1 MTDCDTGSET
11 AATKPSD
18 FSASDWKQVLK
29 RTWAEASDDNIGL
42 IAAGVAFYAFLAFVP
57 MLASV
62 VLTYGLVA
70 DPAVVAGHVQSL
82 FQTLPSEV
90 AGLIGEQLRGM
101 TEGEAAPKGF
111 ALLLALLLAIY
122 GAMRGASAIITALNI
137 ANEVEESRSFVR
149 ATAVALLITL
159 GAIVAVL
166 IAAGAIAALAA
177 VERLLPQSSPVLHT
191 IVQLLFWIGAAL
203 AVSALLATVYRYA
216 PNRPGARWRWLTPG
230 SVGATLLW
238 LAATLGFGFYVRN
251 FGSYNATYGSLGAV
265 VVFLTWLYLTAYIV
279 VMGAELNSEL
289 EKQVKDARGDP
300 A

>member
-1 MTDCDTGSET
+1 
-11 AATKPSD
+11 
-18 FSASDWKQVLK
+18 
-29 RTWAEASDDNIGL
+29 
-42 IAAGVAFYAFLAFVP
+42 
-57 MLASV
+57 
-62 VLTYGLVA
+62 
-70 DPAVVAGHVQSL
+70 
-82 FQTLPSEV
+82 
-90 AGLIGEQLRGM
+90 
-101 TEGEAAPKGF
+101 
-111 ALLLALLLAIY
+111 
-122 GAMRGASAIITALNI
+122 MRGASAIITALNI